1 MGDHRL
7 PDQVKRGGAF
17 NPEDIETIRKL
28 KDALAE
34 LPSFKFRFLDNHG
47 TLERDLAELRTD
59 LVFNLC
65 DEGWNNDPFKELHV
79 PALLEVLG
87 IGYSG
92 AGPAAL
98 AACYDKGLVR
108 AVAQSLDV
116 PVPLESYVRPGD
128 QGATLPSVFPALL
141 KPNQGDS
148 SQGITKDSVVA
159 NEKALLDSLDRL
171 RAEFPRRG
179 VLVQEFLT
187 GTEYSVGLVGNP
199 DQGLRALPILEVD
212 YSRLDPSLP
221 KILGYES
228 KWIPDSPYWTQIK
241 YRETTL
247 ADQQQQLLIDNSSR
261 LFERLGCRDYARFDF
276 RADARGEIKLLE
288 VNPNPGW
295 CWDGKMNIMAGFQGL
310 RYSELL
316 AQILQAAVERL
327 GVTARPAQ
335 AAANGNGHAVAACR
349 VGWVSAEGP

>member
-1 MGDHRL
+1 M
-7 PDQVKRGGAF
+7 
-17 NPEDIETIRKL
+17 
-28 KDALAE
+28 
-34 LPSFKFRFLDNHG
+34 
-47 TLERDLAELRTD
+47 
-59 LVFNLC
+59 
-65 DEGWNNDPFKELHV
+65 
-79 PALLEVLG
+79 
-87 IGYSG
+87 
-92 AGPAAL
+92 
-98 AACYDKGLVR
+98 
-108 AVAQSLDV
+108 
-116 PVPLESYVRPGD
+116 
-128 QGATLPSVFPALL
+128 
-141 KPNQGDS
+141 
-148 SQGITKDSVVA
+148 
-159 NEKALLDSLDRL
+159 
-171 RAEFPRRG
+171 
-179 VLVQEFLT
+179 LVQEFLT

-228 KWIPDSPYWTQIK
+228 KWIPDSAYWTQIK

-261 LFERLGCRDYARFDF
+261 LFERLCCRDYARFDF
-276 RADARGEIKLLE
+276 RADAKGEIKLLE

-335 AAANGNGHAVAACR
+335 AAANGNGHAVAA
-349 VGWVSAEGP
+349 